1 MALELAVQTPQDVEA
16 MRRLAASGWDRRR
29 IAKEL
34 GCSPETVRKY
44 LRQGG
49 WQPYGKPLEEFE
61 CLTKS
66 LRRSRTGTL
75 HFLLTHYRWYEKYK
89 QTVV

>member
-1 MALELAVQTPQDVEA
+1 MSKTLIPECKSINIFFGQKHQD
-16 MRRLAASGWDRRR
+16 
-29 IAKEL
+29 
-34 GCSPETVRKY
+34 TF
-44 LRQGG
+44 
-49 WQPYGKPLEEFE
+49 EEFE
-61 CLTKS
+61 FLSKS

>member
-1 MALELAVQTPQDVEA
+1 MKQTLCPEGRSINILFGQNHQD
-16 MRRLAASGWDRRR
+16 
-29 IAKEL
+29 
-34 GCSPETVRKY
+34 TF
-44 LRQGG
+44 
-49 WQPYGKPLEEFE
+49 EEFE
-61 CLTKS
+61 FLSKS